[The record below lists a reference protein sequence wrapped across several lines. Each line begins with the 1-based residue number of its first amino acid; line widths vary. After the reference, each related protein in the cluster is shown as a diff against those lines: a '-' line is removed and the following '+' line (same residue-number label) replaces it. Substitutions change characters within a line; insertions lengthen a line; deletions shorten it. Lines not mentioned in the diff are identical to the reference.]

1 MEPIHYG
8 WFSLEKNNTTIE
20 EVFCANVLEFSR
32 SKVTRSIFYCFAEN
46 IANLSEKD
54 FFLEKWNEFFSKLLN
69 WEKLSE
75 EHIAFLRENISTKA
89 IDPKYYQFLSLETAD
104 KVKHPYLI
112 RQWNEIYVNIEKII
126 SEQNWDISKNTD
138 NIIYYGKGR
147 SSQGKTPFNNWD
159 AEVVG

>member
-1 MEPIHYG
+1 MEPIHHG

-32 SKVTRSIFYCFAEN
+32 SKVTRISFYFFAEN

-54 FFLEKWNEFFSKLLN
+54 FFLEKWNEIFSKLLN

-75 EHIAFLRENISTKA
+75 EHIKFLRENISKKA
-89 IDPKYYQFLSLETAD
+89 IDPKYYQFLALETAD

-112 RQWNEIYVNIEKII
+112 RQWNEIYVDIEKII
-126 SEQNWDISKNTD
+126 SE
-138 NIIYYGKGR
+138 
-147 SSQGKTPFNNWD
+147 
-159 AEVVG
+159 

>member
-1 MEPIHYG
+1 MEPIHHG

-20 EVFCANVLEFSR
+20 EVFCTNALEFSI
-32 SKVTRSIFYCFAEN
+32 SKVTRSIFHCFAKN
-46 IANLSEKD
+46 ITDWSEKN
-54 FFLEKWNEFFSKLLN
+54 FFLEKWNDIFSKLLN
-69 WEKLSE
+69 WEELLE
-75 EHIAFLRENISTKA
+75 EHIKFLRENISTKA

-138 NIIYYGKGR
+138 NIIYYGKGNT
-147 SSQGKTPFNNWD
+147 SEDNTPFKDWIPLILD
-159 AEVVG
+159 